1 MINSTL
7 NTPLNRPHTTVI
19 LAMTADGKIADIKR
33 SPAGFGSPNDK
44 AHLEE
49 QVALTDGILF
59 GAGTLRSGG
68 SAMRV
73 IDPELLKQRE
83 AAGKPPQPVQ
93 IVCTRSGKI
102 DPQIKFFRQPI
113 PRWLLTTKAGA
124 KSWEGHSGFDQILI
138 CETSEGE
145 IDWNEALQQML
156 DLGLN
161 KLGIL
166 GGGELVASVL
176 EADAID
182 ELWLTVCPFIFGG
195 ATAPTPVQG
204 AGLPADM
211 ALRLELMSV
220 KTVEQEV
227 FLHYRLQR

>member
-1 MINSTL
+1 
-7 NTPLNRPHTTVI
+7 
-19 LAMTADGKIADIKR
+19 MTADGKIADVKR

-83 AAGKPPQPVQ
+83 SKGLPPQPVQ

-102 DPQIKFFRQPI
+102 DPQIRFFRQPI

-124 KSWEGHSGFDQILI
+124 QSWEGPSGFDRILV

-182 ELWLTVCPFIFGG
+182 ELWLTVCPLIFGG

-204 AGLPADM
+204 AGLSADM

-220 KTVEQEV
+220 KTIEQEV